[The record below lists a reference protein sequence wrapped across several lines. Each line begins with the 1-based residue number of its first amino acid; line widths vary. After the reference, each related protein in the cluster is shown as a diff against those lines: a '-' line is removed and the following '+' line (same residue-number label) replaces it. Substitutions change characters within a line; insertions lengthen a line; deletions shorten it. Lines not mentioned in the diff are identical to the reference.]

1 MKATFYGAVREVTGS
16 SHLLTIGKNRILLDC
31 GLFQGNRKRS
41 AVKNKSFL
49 FDPSEV
55 TNVVLSHAHIDHSG
69 RLPLLCLNGFNG
81 RIVTTRPTHDACEF
95 MLRDS
100 GHIQE
105 SDADY
110 LNYKAARAF
119 VMKQESRRK
128 KNKAL
133 TNAEIRNIKKKLK
146 RDSWYLN
153 KEKILE
159 IITQNN
165 LPLVT
170 PIYTEKDAE
179 DALEH
184 FEGYPYNT
192 PIEIGEGVKCTFY
205 DAGHILGSA
214 LIIIEAEEN
223 GTKKTI
229 GFTGDLGR
237 FDVPILRN
245 PTLNFAP
252 EHRKLDLLIME
263 STYGNRQ
270 HGPVS
275 DLADELADV
284 INRTYKRG
292 GSVVIPSFAMERTQT
307 LVYMLH
313 ELYNKKRLPSMPVYV
328 DSPLASNL
336 TRVFAEHPEC
346 YDYETH
352 KTFLENGENPFS
364 FRQLKYTQSVEESMA
379 LNRDSNQHIVL
390 SASGMCESGRILHH
404 LRHRIHDSK
413 NTILFVGY
421 QAQNTLGRRIIE
433 LARAHRENGG
443 EPPMVNFMRKTYPIN
458 AEVVPPDGFSGHADQ
473 KEIIEFLSESNLS
486 VKKIAL
492 VHGET
497 ESIDMLAKKLGELK
511 FSTFVPEEG
520 QSLTIE

>member
-16 SHLLTIGKNRILLDC
+16 SHLLSIGKTRILLDC

-41 AVKNKSFL
+41 AEKNKSFL
-49 FDPSEV
+49 FDPAQV
-55 TNVVLSHAHIDHSG
+55 TNLLLSHAHIDHSG
-69 RLPLLCLNGFNG
+69 RIPLLCNNGFKG
-81 RIVTTRPTHDACEF
+81 RIITTRPTHDACEF

-119 VMKQESRRK
+119 VLKQEARRK
-128 KNKAL
+128 KNKRL
-133 TNAEIRNIKKKLK
+133 TNAEIRNVKKVLK
-146 RDSWYLN
+146 RDNWYLN
-153 KEKILE
+153 KSKILE
-159 IITQNN
+159 VVRQNN
-165 LPLVT
+165 LPQVT
-170 PIYTEKDAE
+170 PLYTQKDAE
-179 DALEH
+179 EALEQ

-192 PIEIGEGVKCTFY
+192 PVEIGDGVTCTFY

-214 LIIIEAEEN
+214 ITIIEAEEN
-223 GTKKTI
+223 GKKTTV
-229 GFTGDLGR
+229 GYTGDLGR
-237 FDVPILRN
+237 FEVPILRN
-245 PTLNFAP
+245 PTLEFPP

-263 STYGNRQ
+263 STYGNRL
-270 HGPVS
+270 HDPVS
-275 DLADELADV
+275 DLEKSVAEA
-284 INRTYKRG
+284 INRTYDRG

-307 LVYMLH
+307 IIYMLH
-313 ELYNKKRLPSMPVYV
+313 QLYNEGKLPSMPVYV

-336 TRVFAEHPEC
+336 TKVFAEHPEC

-379 LNRDSNQHIVL
+379 LNKDLTPHIVL

-404 LRHRIHDSK
+404 LRNKIHDER

-433 LARAHRENGG
+433 LTRKYKENGG
-443 EPPMVNFMRKTYPIN
+443 EYPEVNFMRKTYPIK
-458 AEVVPPDGFSGHADQ
+458 AEVVQLEGFSGHADQ
-473 KEIIEFLSESNLS
+473 SEMVRFLSTSNLDI
-486 VKKIAL
+486 KKIAL
-492 VHGET
+492 VHGEN
-497 ESIDMLAKKLGELK
+497 ESIDTLSGKLGELNYK
-511 FSTFVPEEG
+511 TFIPKEGESVP
-520 QSLTIE
+520 IE